1 MCYDRIIPMDGTIFT
16 FFSLQ
21 ALYVG
26 INDKSYRWIT
36 SELVN
41 QGAEIFGKKKKKSIL
56 QIILDRTKFFLLKAR
71 ESFRIL

>member
-1 MCYDRIIPMDGTIFT
+1 MDATIFT

-26 INDKSYRWIT
+26 INDKNYRWIT

-41 QGAEIFGKKKKKSIL
+41 QSAEIYGQKKISIF